1 MFKTKYFQMYSVFY
15 KKRSSLKFFLKTFIK
30 KGDKL
35 RTFCSSKVGVGKIA
49 RRRGSEGIPPQPLEA
64 NRDL

>member
-15 KKRSSLKFFLKTFIK
+15 KKRSPLKVSPQKTFIQ

-35 RTFCSSKVGVGKIA
+35 ETFYSSVVGVGKIA
-49 RRRGSEGIPPQPLEA
+49 RGKRSEVVA
-64 NRDL
+64 